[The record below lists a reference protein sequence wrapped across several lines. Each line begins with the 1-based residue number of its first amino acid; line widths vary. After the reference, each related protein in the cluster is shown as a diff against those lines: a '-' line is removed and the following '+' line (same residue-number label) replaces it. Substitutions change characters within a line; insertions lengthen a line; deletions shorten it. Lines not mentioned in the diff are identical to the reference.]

1 MTRAWISSSLVGWA
15 LLAVTATAASAQAPA
30 GGGQGRGRGPAAP
43 ACATLSCDILN
54 DWQRTANQIIGIAD
68 RMPED
73 KWSFKSTPAQRTFG
87 EQVMHIV
94 QTDVRFLGALGGK
107 TAAPAVD
114 AKAAASKTESMAA
127 LRASFAYGEAV
138 IKEFSDQQWLERI
151 NGMFMGASVARLRLV
166 YFDMGHS
173 QDIYGQM
180 AVYLRLNGLVP
191 PASDRP

>member
-1 MTRAWISSSLVGWA
+1 MTRAFLSACGFA
-15 LLAVTATAASAQAPA
+15 LILAMATSASAQAPPA

-43 ACATLSCDILN
+43 PCATLSCDILS
-54 DWQRTANQIIGIAD
+54 DWQRTAQQIITIAD
-68 RMPED
+68 KMPED
-73 KWSFKSTPAQRTFG
+73 KWGYKSTPAQRSYG

-94 QTDVRFLGALGGK
+94 QTDVRFIGALGGK
-107 TAAPAVD
+107 TPPPTVD
-114 AKAAASKTESMAA
+114 AKASATKAESMAA

-138 IKEFSDQQWLERI
+138 VKEFSDAQWLERI
-151 NGMFMGASVARLRLV
+151 NGMFMGPSVARLRV
-166 YFDMGHS
+166 IHFDMGHS

>member
-1 MTRAWISSSLVGWA
+1 
-15 LLAVTATAASAQAPA
+15 
-30 GGGQGRGRGPAAP
+30 
-43 ACATLSCDILN
+43 
-54 DWQRTANQIIGIAD
+54 
-68 RMPED
+68 MPED
-73 KWSFKSTPAQRTFG
+73 KWSFKATPAQRTFG

-94 QTDVRFLGALGGK
+94 QTDVRFIGALGGK
-107 TAAPAVD
+107 ATAPAVD
-114 AKAAASKTESMAA
+114 AKAAASKSESMAA
-127 LRASFAYGEAV
+127 LRASFAYGESV

-151 NGMFMGASVARLRLV
+151 NGMFMGPSVARLRVL

>member
-1 MTRAWISSSLVGWA
+1 MTRALVSA
-15 LLAVTATAASAQAPA
+15 LGFVLAIATAASAQAPAA

-43 ACATLSCDILN
+43 ACATLSCDIVT
-54 DWQRTANQIIGIAD
+54 DWQRTAQQIIAIAD

-73 KWSFKSTPAQRTFG
+73 KWGYKSTAAQRSYG

-94 QTDVRFLGALGGK
+94 QTDLRFVAALGGK
-107 TAAPAVD
+107 TPAPTID
-114 AKAAASKTESMAA
+114 LKAATKPDTMAA

-138 IKEFSDQQWLERI
+138 LKEFSDQQWLERI
-151 NGMFMGASVARLRLV
+151 NGMFMGPSTRLRV
-166 YFDMGHS
+166 IYFDIGHS

>member
-1 MTRAWISSSLVGWA
+1 MTRLAFSALGFALV
-15 LLAVTATAASAQAPA
+15 LAAATAASAQAPAA

-43 ACATLSCDILN
+43 ACATLSCDILT
-54 DWQRTANQIIGIAD
+54 DWQRTAKQIIAIAD

-73 KWSFKSTPAQRTFG
+73 KWGYKSTPAQRSYG

-94 QTDVRFLGALGGK
+94 QTDVRFIGALGGK
-107 TAAPAVD
+107 TPAPTVD
-114 AKAAASKTESMAA
+114 AKAAATKAESMAA

-151 NGMFMGASVARLRLV
+151 NGMFMGPSVARLRVL

>member
-1 MTRAWISSSLVGWA
+1 
-15 LLAVTATAASAQAPA
+15 
-30 GGGQGRGRGPAAP
+30 
-43 ACATLSCDILN
+43 
-54 DWQRTANQIIGIAD
+54 
-68 RMPED
+68 
-73 KWSFKSTPAQRTFG
+73 
-87 EQVMHIV
+87 MHIV
-94 QTDVRFLGALGGK
+94 QTDVRFIGALGGK
-107 TAAPAVD
+107 ATAPAVD

-151 NGMFMGASVARLRLV
+151 NGMFMGPSVARLRVL

>member
-1 MTRAWISSSLVGWA
+1 MTRASVSALGFALV
-15 LLAVTATAASAQAPA
+15 LAAATAAASQAPAA

-43 ACATLSCDILN
+43 ACATLSCDILA
-54 DWQRTANQIIGIAD
+54 DWQRTAQQIIAIAD
-68 RMPED
+68 KMPED
-73 KWSFKSTPAQRTFG
+73 KWGYKSTPAQRSYG

-94 QTDVRFLGALGGK
+94 QTDVRFIGALGGK
-107 TAAPAVD
+107 TPAPTIDANAAAN
-114 AKAAASKTESMAA
+114 KAASMAA
-127 LRASFAYGEAV
+127 LRQSFAYGEAV
-138 IKEFSDQQWLERI
+138 VKEFNDQQWLERI
-151 NGMFMGASVARLRLV
+151 GGMFMGPSVARLRVL

>member
-1 MTRAWISSSLVGWA
+1 MTRACNSILGFA
-15 LLAVTATAASAQAPA
+15 LLLATATAASAQAPA
-30 GGGQGRGRGPAAP
+30 AGGGQARGGGAAAP
-43 ACATLSCDILN
+43 PCTTLSCDIVS
-54 DWQRTANQIIGIAD
+54 DWQRTAQQIIAIAD

-73 KWSFKSTPAQRTFG
+73 KWGFKATAAQRSYG

-94 QTDVRFLGALGGK
+94 QTDIRFIGALGGK
-107 TAAPAVD
+107 TPAPMVD
-114 AKAAASKTESMAA
+114 AKAAANKSASMAA

-138 IKEFSDQQWLERI
+138 AKEFTDQQWLERI
-151 NGMFMGASVARLRLV
+151 PGMFMGPSVSRLRII

>member
-1 MTRAWISSSLVGWA
+1 MRRASLSA
-15 LLAVTATAASAQAPA
+15 LGFALVLATAAASAQAPA
-30 GGGQGRGRGPAAP
+30 GGGGQGRGRGPAAP
-43 ACATLSCDILN
+43 PCATLSCDILG
-54 DWQRTANQIIGIAD
+54 DWQRTTNQIIGIAD

-73 KWSFKSTPAQRTFG
+73 KWGYKSTPAQRSYG

-94 QTDVRFLGALGGK
+94 QTDVRFIGALGGK
-107 TAAPAVD
+107 TPAPMVD
-114 AKAAASKTESMAA
+114 AKASATKAASMAA

-138 IKEFSDQQWLERI
+138 IKEFNDQQWLERI
-151 NGMFMGASVARLRLV
+151 NGMFMGPSVARLRV
-166 YFDMGHS
+166 IYFDMGHS

>member
-1 MTRAWISSSLVGWA
+1 MTRASFSA
-15 LLAVTATAASAQAPA
+15 LGFAVVLATATAAAQAPA

-43 ACATLSCDILN
+43 PCATLSCDILS

-73 KWSFKSTPAQRTFG
+73 KWGYKSTPAQRSFG

-94 QTDVRFLGALGGK
+94 QTDVRFIGALGGK
-107 TAAPAVD
+107 TAAPTID
-114 AKAAASKTESMAA
+114 AKAAASKSESMAA
-127 LRASFAYGEAV
+127 LRTSFAYGEAV
-138 IKEFSDQQWLERI
+138 VKEFNDQQWLERI
-151 NGMFMGASVARLRLV
+151 NGMFMGPSVARLRV
-166 YFDMGHS
+166 IYFDLGHS

>member
-1 MTRAWISSSLVGWA
+1 MTRVCRTFVGSA
-15 LLAVTATAASAQAPA
+15 LMLMMATAASAQAPA
-30 GGGQGRGRGPAAP
+30 PGGQGRGRGPGAP
-43 ACATLSCDILN
+43 PCATLSCDILS
-54 DWQRTANQIIGIAD
+54 DWQRTASQIIGIAD

-73 KWSFKSTPAQRTFG
+73 KWGYNTTPGQRTFG

-94 QTDVRFLGALGGK
+94 QTDIRFVGALGGK
-107 TAAPAVD
+107 ATAPAAD
-114 AKAAASKTESMAA
+114 NKAAASKAESMAA
-127 LRASFAYGEAV
+127 LRASFAYGEAA
-138 IKEFSDQQWLERI
+138 IKEFTDQQWLERI
-151 NGMFMGASVARLRLV
+151 NGLFMGPSVARLRVV

>member
-1 MTRAWISSSLVGWA
+1 MTRARFSALGFALV
-15 LLAVTATAASAQAPA
+15 LATATAAAQAPA

-43 ACATLSCDILN
+43 PCATLSCDILS
-54 DWQRTANQIIGIAD
+54 DWQRTATQIIAISD

-73 KWSFKSTPAQRTFG
+73 KWGYKSTPAQRSFG

-94 QTDVRFLGALGGK
+94 QTDVRFIGALGGK
-107 TAAPAVD
+107 TAAPTVD
-114 AKAAASKTESMAA
+114 AKAAASKSESMAA
-127 LRASFAYGEAV
+127 LRTSFAYGEAV
-138 IKEFSDQQWLERI
+138 IKEFNDQQWLERI
-151 NGMFMGASVARLRLV
+151 NGLFMGPSVARLRVL

>member
-1 MTRAWISSSLVGWA
+1 MTRAWISLVGCA
-15 LLAVTATAASAQAPA
+15 LVAVTATAASAQAPA

-43 ACATLSCDILN
+43 PCATLSCDILN
-54 DWQRTANQIIGIAD
+54 DWQRTANQLIGIAD

-94 QTDVRFLGALGGK
+94 QTDVRFIGALGGK
-107 TAAPAVD
+107 ATAPAVD

-151 NGMFMGASVARLRLV
+151 NGMFMGPSVARLRVL

>member
-1 MTRAWISSSLVGWA
+1 MTRALVSA
-15 LLAVTATAASAQAPA
+15 LGFALVMTIAAAAAAQAPA
-30 GGGQGRGRGPAAP
+30 RGGQGRGRGPAAP
-43 ACATLSCDILN
+43 PCATLSCDILS
-54 DWQRTANQIIGIAD
+54 DWQRTTNQIIGIAD

-73 KWSFKSTPAQRTFG
+73 KWGYKSTPAQRSYG

-94 QTDVRFLGALGGK
+94 TTDVRFIGALGGK
-107 TAAPAVD
+107 TAPPKVD
-114 AKAAASKTESMAA
+114 AGAAATKAASMAA
-127 LRASFAYGEAV
+127 LRESFAYGEAV
-138 IKEFSDQQWLERI
+138 IKEFNDQQWLERI
-151 NGMFMGASVARLRLV
+151 GGMFMGPSVARLRLV